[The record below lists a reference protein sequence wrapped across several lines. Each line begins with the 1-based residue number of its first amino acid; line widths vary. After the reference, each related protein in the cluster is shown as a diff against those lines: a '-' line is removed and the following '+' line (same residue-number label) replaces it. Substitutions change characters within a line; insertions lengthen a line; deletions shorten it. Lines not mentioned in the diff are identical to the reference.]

1 MVCLLAGCAAADQP
15 DAGSPTDPAKF
26 TERRR
31 HSGTESHQIGFT
43 RLTRAG
49 RYMRRGMCRTITVI
63 PSMKTPTTAKSAPK
77 EKTAS
82 KPEKTAGEISC
93 EASR

>member
-1 MVCLLAGCAAADQP
+1 MVCLLAGCAAADKP
-15 DAGSPTDPAKF
+15 NAGSPTDPAKF
-26 TERRR
+26 TERRPCER
-31 HSGTESHQIGFT
+31 TQSHQIGFT
-43 RLTRAG
+43 GLLRQA